1 MLPVTVQFIVAM
13 LAYALNERMARRLE
27 YLQEEVRVL
36 KEARQT
42 ATAQRRIPL
51 TDEQRRRLASKGKA
65 LTPAERGVLPDSEA
79 VHHPGLVPEARCPEV
94 RQLPSSGAWQAAE
107 GEPNPAAH
115 CPHRGCE
122 SRRSPGTENRRNP
135 GSPG

>member
-36 KEARQT
+36 KEALQT

-65 LTPAERGVLPDSEA
+65 LTPAEREECCQIVRPS
-79 VHHPGLVPEARCPEV
+79 PIFGLVPEARCPQV
-94 RQLPSSGAWQAAE
+94 RLKRRALNVVLEIRQRRKSTDGCRAA
-107 GEPNPAAH
+107 GRVAQHA
-115 CPHRGCE
+115 
-122 SRRSPGTENRRNP
+122 TELVH
-135 GSPG
+135 GH

>member
-13 LAYALNERMARRLE
+13 PAYALNERMARRLE

-51 TDEQRRRLASKGKA
+51 TDEQRRRLSSKGKA
-65 LTPAERGVLPDSEA
+65 LTPAEREESASLLSTRAGVTPKSET
-79 VHHPGLVPEARCPEV
+79 PYTG
-94 RQLPSSGAWQAAE
+94 
-107 GEPNPAAH
+107 
-115 CPHRGCE
+115 
-122 SRRSPGTENRRNP
+122 
-135 GSPG
+135 